1 MQGLCSASGDTP
13 SPWPRALGRLVLE
26 TAKAAPGKG
35 MVVVRSTR
43 VTSGAVSSDIVVDDD
58 EAASM
63 AALDLNP
70 ARARVVLKLALLKI
84 TVPAEIQQYFYD
96 Y

>member
-1 MQGLCSASGDTP
+1 M
-13 SPWPRALGRLVLE
+13 LE

-43 VTSGAVSSDIVVDDD
+43 VTSGAVGSDSVVDDD

-63 AALDLNP
+63 ASLDLNP
-70 ARARVVLKLALLKI
+70 ARARVAVKLALLKI
-84 TVPAEIQQYFYD
+84 TVPAETQQYFYD